1 MPKCLILVEVSEML
15 GLRYE
20 SFLPLSYVVLNFDYG
35 FSERSLSLSSEER
48 RKLLGRGMEPE
59 GHVIDGPQLVEK
71 MLSASLC
78 MEEQIYLNS
87 GQHLAKY
94 KNLENLNAIKSHTSK
109 SEEKML
115 LVGIIPKVS
124 NLTSSL
130 TLQKCINLTSEKNFS
145 FL

>member
-1 MPKCLILVEVSEML
+1 
-15 GLRYE
+15 
-20 SFLPLSYVVLNFDYG
+20 
-35 FSERSLSLSSEER
+35 
-48 RKLLGRGMEPE
+48 MEPE

-94 KNLENLNAIKSHTSK
+94 KNLENLNAIKSHTSQ

-130 TLQKCINLTSEKNFS
+130 TLQKMHKFDLREEF
-145 FL
+145 

>member
-1 MPKCLILVEVSEML
+1 ML

-20 SFLPLSYVVLNFDYG
+20 SFRPLLMFFWNFDYG

-130 TLQKCINLTSEKNFS
+130 TLKKCINLTSENNFS

>member
-1 MPKCLILVEVSEML
+1 ML

-20 SFLPLSYVVLNFDYG
+20 SFRPLLMFFWNFDYG

-115 LVGIIPKVS
+115 FVGIIPKVS

-130 TLQKCINLTSEKNFS
+130 TLKKCINLTSENNFS